1 MSARTAV
8 VAAESE
14 SELRWRAWEARGLEN
29 DRRTAWRMRVLLLVA
44 GAAVAIWT
52 IVLVS

>member
-1 MSARTAV
+1 MTARTA

-14 SELRWRAWEARGLEN
+14 SDLRWRAWEARGVEN
-29 DRRTAWRMRVLLLVA
+29 DRRTAGRMRVLLLFV

-52 IVLVS
+52 IVLVA